1 MKYAIIENGKVVN
14 VAEASEPL
22 ADNWI
27 LSATAAIGD
36 TYENGQFVTS
46 IPDVDAEARKVRDE
60 RNKLLSE
67 SDWTQILDA
76 PVDQAAWA
84 AYRQD
89 LRDVPS
95 QAGFPWNIE
104 WPTQPV

>member
-1 MKYAIIENGKVVN
+1 MKYAIIENSTVVN
-14 VAEASEPL
+14 IAVADAPL

-27 LSATAAIGD
+27 ESDTAAIGD
-36 TYENGQFVTS
+36 TYENGQFVTPS
-46 IPDVDAEARKVRDE
+46 PDADAAAAEVRAE

-67 SDWTQILDA
+67 SDWTQVIDA

-84 AYRQD
+84 VYRQD

-95 QAGFPWNIE
+95 QAGFPWTVD
-104 WPTQPV
+104 WPVAP